1 MWQIQL
7 KLTTANLTSLGKFQV
22 TQQIQIH
29 CGKSTLILSNSG
41 RQIQIHHIKFK
52 FTTANSDSLRQF
64 QIHCGNIKFTT
75 AISNS
80 PRQFPIYHGKFR
92 FATAN

>member
-29 CGKSTLILSNSG
+29 CGKSTLIRSNSG
-41 RQIQIHHIKFK
+41 RQIQIHHIKF
-52 FTTANSDSLRQF
+52 
-64 QIHCGNIKFTT
+64 
-75 AISNS
+75 
-80 PRQFPIYHGKFR
+80 
-92 FATAN
+92 